1 MDEVSH
7 RGNNSVETADIE
19 ATIDDSSM
27 KLKESPNSQGFIAKI
42 GNVRCFWH
50 RANGVP
56 RIVIGPEWFY
66 SFAILFIAIGFSG
79 INIGMMIQMIQL
91 NVSLW
96 IVAISACLVSIGLFA
111 AVSTFLA
118 NPGIPDEL
126 FTGRTA

>member
-42 GNVRCFWH
+42 GNVRCYWH

-66 SFAILFIAIGFSG
+66 SFAIQQFFSLFQANGKKEFLNLGDEYGG
-79 INIGMMIQMIQL
+79 IQY
-91 NVSLW
+91 
-96 IVAISACLVSIGLFA
+96 F
-111 AVSTFLA
+111 
-118 NPGIPDEL
+118 
-126 FTGRTA
+126 R